1 MSSNQ
6 AVIASSG
13 SVRPGLAILVAT
25 AFAIGGLLG
34 VAVQGAF
41 DRATVSTAAATREI
55 PGVAENNMGDAA
67 NVAQHAT
74 VAGTW
79 RGVAENNMGDAANVA
94 QHAIGTTLAV
104 KGVADNSMTDAARL
118 AMQGSSR

>member
-25 AFAIGGLLG
+25 AFAIGALLG

-41 DRATVSTAAATREI
+41 DRVTVSTAAATREI
-55 PGVAENNMGDAA
+55 PGVAENMGDAA

-104 KGVADNSMTDAARL
+104 KGVADNSMSDAARL
-118 AMQGSSR
+118 AMEGSSR